1 MLVLSRW
8 QPAQNHASFFRMHRF
23 HENQAAH
30 DADAEPAAGCRPDTM
45 FSFDHATG
53 VMYTCD
59 AFGAHYATGAPFDTG
74 LASLTPH
81 FRFYY
86 DCLMRPNARSVL
98 TALRKV
104 KDLDYTTIAT
114 GHGPII
120 RYNLDELV
128 GRRVSQ
134 QSSRLC
140 ACRAICSRLV
150 YAVEVSVRGRGLKLN
165 YCLSY

>member
-1 MLVLSRW
+1 
-8 QPAQNHASFFRMHRF
+8 
-23 HENQAAH
+23 
-30 DADAEPAAGCRPDTM
+30 M
-45 FSFDHATG
+45 FSFDQATG

-59 AFGAHYATGAPFDTG
+59 AFGAHYATAAPFDTELQA
-74 LASLTPH
+74 LAPH

-104 KDLDYTTIAT
+104 KDLDYTTVAT

-128 GRRVSQ
+128 GRWVTSISLRLASLCVDSAHRVATNFAHTGGARTMCSRRLALIAQSAAQVSQ
-134 QSSRLC
+134 L
-140 ACRAICSRLV
+140 
-150 YAVEVSVRGRGLKLN
+150 E
-165 YCLSY
+165 

>member
-1 MLVLSRW
+1 
-8 QPAQNHASFFRMHRF
+8 
-23 HENQAAH
+23 
-30 DADAEPAAGCRPDTM
+30 M

-59 AFGAHYATGAPFDTG
+59 AFGAHYATDAPFDTE
-74 LASLTPH
+74 LASLSPH

-104 KDLDYTTIAT
+104 KDLDYTTVAT

-120 RYNLDELV
+120 RYNLEELV
-128 GRRVSQ
+128 GRRGLCLDACIACLEAHAPRHLRF
-134 QSSRLC
+134 QSWTDLKDAGSSLLLGV
-140 ACRAICSRLV
+140 RASPIVRPFCSPIC
-150 YAVEVSVRGRGLKLN
+150 VE
-165 YCLSY
+165 YCLAL

>member
-1 MLVLSRW
+1 M
-8 QPAQNHASFFRMHRF
+8 
-23 HENQAAH
+23 
-30 DADAEPAAGCRPDTM
+30 CRPDTM

-59 AFGAHYATGAPFDTG
+59 AFGAHYATDAPFDTE
-74 LASLTPH
+74 LASLSPH

-120 RYNLDELV
+120 RYNLEELV
-128 GRRVSQ
+128 GRWVACI
-134 QSSRLC
+134 SSRLASQRVGSADSAAMGSAHTQGC
-140 ACRAICSRLV
+140 LHTACSAAWQQGRTLGSRCL
-150 YAVEVSVRGRGLKLN
+150 ALTAWPAAQVSQLE
-165 YCLSY
+165 

>member
-1 MLVLSRW
+1 
-8 QPAQNHASFFRMHRF
+8 
-23 HENQAAH
+23 
-30 DADAEPAAGCRPDTM
+30 M

-59 AFGAHYATGAPFDTG
+59 AFGAHYATEAPFDTE
-74 LASLTPH
+74 LQALTPH

-104 KDLDYTTIAT
+104 KDLDYTTVAT

-120 RYNLDELV
+120 RYNLDELI
-128 GRRVSQ
+128 GRQASFLVPHGD
-134 QSSRLC
+134 LKHWIYCDDALKPADC
-140 ACRAICSRLV
+140 AIFC
-150 YAVEVSVRGRGLKLN
+150 
-165 YCLSY
+165 

>member
-1 MLVLSRW
+1 
-8 QPAQNHASFFRMHRF
+8 
-23 HENQAAH
+23 
-30 DADAEPAAGCRPDTM
+30 M
-45 FSFDHATG
+45 FSFDQATG

-59 AFGAHYATGAPFDTG
+59 AFGAHYATSAPFDTE
-74 LASLTPH
+74 LQALTPH

-104 KDLDYTTIAT
+104 KDLDYTTVAT

-128 GRRVSQ
+128 GRSVACISLCLAP
-134 QSSRLC
+134 LC
-140 ACRAICSRLV
+140 AGSAHSVAAVSAHTRDASTMRSQAPGSDWPVCS
-150 YAVEVSVRGRGLKLN
+150 AGIATGVRVLRRPQPR
-165 YCLSY
+165 

>member
-1 MLVLSRW
+1 
-8 QPAQNHASFFRMHRF
+8 
-23 HENQAAH
+23 
-30 DADAEPAAGCRPDTM
+30 M

-59 AFGAHYATGAPFDTG
+59 AFGAHYATEAPFDTE
-74 LASLTPH
+74 LQALTPH

-104 KDLDYTTIAT
+104 KDLDYTTVAT

-120 RYNLDELV
+120 RYNLDELI
-128 GRRVSQ
+128 GRQVS
-134 QSSRLC
+134 LTPEALEC
-140 ACRAICSRLV
+140 TNLMM
-150 YAVEVSVRGRGLKLN
+150 L
-165 YCLSY
+165 

>member
-1 MLVLSRW
+1 M
-8 QPAQNHASFFRMHRF
+8 
-23 HENQAAH
+23 
-30 DADAEPAAGCRPDTM
+30 CRPDTM

-59 AFGAHYATGAPFDTG
+59 AFGAHYATDAPFDTE
-74 LASLTPH
+74 LASLSPH

-120 RYNLDELV
+120 RYNLEELV
-128 GRRVSQ
+128 GRQGLPLDACIVCLEAHLSRRRML
-134 QSSRLC
+134 QS
-140 ACRAICSRLV
+140 
-150 YAVEVSVRGRGLKLN
+150 
-165 YCLSY
+165 

>member
-1 MLVLSRW
+1 M
-8 QPAQNHASFFRMHRF
+8 P
-23 HENQAAH
+23 
-30 DADAEPAAGCRPDTM
+30 RPDTM
-45 FSFDHATG
+45 FSFDQATG

-59 AFGAHYATGAPFDTG
+59 AFGAHYATPAPFDTELQA
-74 LASLTPH
+74 LAPH

-104 KDLDYTTIAT
+104 KDLDYTTVAT

-128 GRRVSQ
+128 GRWVVCISLCLASLRVALSSQRCHVLSLHWSCQQQAHRGLAFTVRSAVQVSQ
-134 QSSRLC
+134 L
-140 ACRAICSRLV
+140 
-150 YAVEVSVRGRGLKLN
+150 E
-165 YCLSY
+165 

>member
-1 MLVLSRW
+1 
-8 QPAQNHASFFRMHRF
+8 
-23 HENQAAH
+23 
-30 DADAEPAAGCRPDTM
+30 M

-59 AFGAHYATGAPFDTG
+59 AFGAHYATDAPFDTE
-74 LASLTPH
+74 LASLSPH

-120 RYNLDELV
+120 RYNLEELV
-128 GRRVSQ
+128 GRQAALLFQLSLSLYMPHCI
-134 QSSRLC
+134 SS
-140 ACRAICSRLV
+140 CRRALHATVAGARAHWLLQP
-150 YAVEVSVRGRGLKLN
+150 G
-165 YCLSY
+165 

>member
-1 MLVLSRW
+1 
-8 QPAQNHASFFRMHRF
+8 
-23 HENQAAH
+23 
-30 DADAEPAAGCRPDTM
+30 M

-59 AFGAHYATGAPFDTG
+59 AFGAHYATGAPFDTELQA
-74 LASLTPH
+74 LAPH

-104 KDLDYTTIAT
+104 KDLDYTTVAT

-120 RYNLDELV
+120 RYNLEELV
-128 GRRVSQ
+128 GRWVKYISWRLASLSPGSAHSIAVGFAITTVGKLSAHRTLCSPATRQHSGQQASAVDFMVCCAGIAIGARVLRRPQ
-134 QSSRLC
+134 PR
-140 ACRAICSRLV
+140 
-150 YAVEVSVRGRGLKLN
+150 
-165 YCLSY
+165 

>member
-1 MLVLSRW
+1 
-8 QPAQNHASFFRMHRF
+8 
-23 HENQAAH
+23 
-30 DADAEPAAGCRPDTM
+30 M

-59 AFGAHYATGAPFDTG
+59 AFGAHYATAAPFDTELQA
-74 LASLTPH
+74 LAPH

-104 KDLDYTTIAT
+104 KDLDYTTVAT

-128 GRRVSQ
+128 GRWVACIFPRLASLRVGSAHGVAEDFAYTQGCLHTARSAAWQ
-134 QSSRLC
+134 QDRTLGSR
-140 ACRAICSRLV
+140 
-150 YAVEVSVRGRGLKLN
+150 
-165 YCLSY
+165 CLALTP